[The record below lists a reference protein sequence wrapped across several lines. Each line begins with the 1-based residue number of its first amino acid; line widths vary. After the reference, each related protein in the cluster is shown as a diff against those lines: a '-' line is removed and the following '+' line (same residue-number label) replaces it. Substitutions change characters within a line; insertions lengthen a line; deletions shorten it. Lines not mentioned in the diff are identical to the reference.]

1 MNALATLFSFK
12 GKISR
17 KTYWGSIFLL
27 FLFFLMVAIIF
38 TILDGADTTW
48 GGFLLSL
55 TLLAVAVPFF
65 ALQVKR
71 CHDIGWSGWWSLLSF
86 VPYAHW
92 AWWLLLG
99 TITSKFIQ
107 EQMEQFKE
115 EEKKQQKRRE
125 EEAEAIKRKREE
137 EAEAIK
143 PKQEAQH
150 RIKRAEEYILNSG
163 DPRAISL
170 LLLARKMPNNYAQ
183 ILVGGMKKG
192 SGTIKNALAVMT
204 GIAAGSVAATVS
216 FAAIQNALDDMQP
229 DIASVDFEPLDE
241 IETID
246 MVENLDESPVP
257 EGDSG
262 SDFDLG
268 DLFD

>member
-1 MNALATLFSFK
+1 MNTLTTLFSFK

-17 KTYWGSIFLL
+17 KIYWGSIFLL

-38 TILDGADTTW
+38 TSLDGEDTTW
-48 GGFLLSL
+48 GGFLLSV
-55 TLLAVAVPFF
+55 TSFSVAVSFF

-99 TITSKFIQ
+99 TITNKFIQ
-107 EQMEQFKE
+107 EQKEQLKE

-125 EEAEAIKRKREE
+125 EEAEAIKRKQV
-137 EAEAIK
+137 A
-143 PKQEAQH
+143 QE

-170 LLLARKMPNNYAQ
+170 LLLARKMPKNYTQ
-183 ILVGGMKKG
+183 ILAGGMKKG
-192 SGTIKNALAVMT
+192 NGTLKNALAVMT
-204 GIAAGSVAATVS
+204 GIAAASVAATVS
-216 FAAIQNALDDMQP
+216 FAAIQSALDDMQP

-257 EGDSG
+257 ESDSG